1 MMLSL
6 RMMGGDHKNNCHKG
20 SRDPFFM
27 LYNNHINARRPL
39 TLTLRPHQQRA
50 LDALLTA
57 SIGRVTIP
65 TGGGKTLVMIEDV
78 KRRLIAAETAQ
89 TVVIVAPR
97 ILLAVQL
104 YEEFWSALNGTVDA
118 ATIHVHSGEVDCTS
132 TTKIQQIQCHAGVC
146 AAAGVH
152 QLIFT
157 TYNSL
162 RRINEAGIDVDYI
175 YYDEAHNSVR
185 RDFFKEVAIA
195 SLTAKN
201 AYYFT
206 ATPKYRGGA
215 ISMNNTDVYGSE
227 LISVPAPELINNG
240 SIIPPTILPHVV
252 DLERNKNLAAAEN
265 DREVLVDIIN
275 KLEDDAAQKIL
286 VAAPN
291 TRVLWALLSGTN
303 VMQEFADKGYDVLH
317 ITSKHG
323 AYVNKTKVGRQ
334 EFFDTVDAWGK
345 DPNRKFIMFHYSILS
360 EGINVPGLT
369 HTILLRNLPVI
380 EMAQTIG
387 RVIRLDKRDAAD
399 IAEGKLTPG
408 ACQFYRKR
416 TGFVTVP
423 VFTNYGKQ
431 TEKRLQRV
439 VDSIFVKG
447 VAATEFA

>member
-1 MMLSL
+1 M
-6 RMMGGDHKNNCHKG
+6 
-20 SRDPFFM
+20 P
-27 LYNNHINARRPL
+27 YNNHINARRPL

-118 ATIHVHSGEVDCTS
+118 ATLHVHSGEVDCTS

-195 SLTAKN
+195 SLTA
-201 AYYFT
+201 A
-206 ATPKYRGGA
+206 
-215 ISMNNTDVYGSE
+215 
-227 LISVPAPELINNG
+227 LISPLRGEPNSATVRFGYSADPYIQTAWVNAGG
-240 SIIPPTILPHVV
+240 SA
-252 DLERNKNLAAAEN
+252 RAAAGPG
-265 DREVLVDIIN
+265 R
-275 KLEDDAAQKIL
+275 
-286 VAAPN
+286 
-291 TRVLWALLSGTN
+291 
-303 VMQEFADKGYDVLH
+303 
-317 ITSKHG
+317 
-323 AYVNKTKVGRQ
+323 RQ
-334 EFFDTVDAWGK
+334 EHPCRRRCGCRAGQ
-345 DPNRKFIMFHYSILS
+345 
-360 EGINVPGLT
+360 E
-369 HTILLRNLPVI
+369 
-380 EMAQTIG
+380 
-387 RVIRLDKRDAAD
+387 RD
-399 IAEGKLTPG
+399 
-408 ACQFYRKR
+408 
-416 TGFVTVP
+416 
-423 VFTNYGKQ
+423 
-431 TEKRLQRV
+431 
-439 VDSIFVKG
+439 
-447 VAATEFA
+447 

>member
-1 MMLSL
+1 M
-6 RMMGGDHKNNCHKG
+6 
-20 SRDPFFM
+20 
-27 LYNNHINARRPL
+27 

-57 SIGRVTIP
+57 DIGRVTIP

-78 KRRLIAAETAQ
+78 KRRLLNATTPQ
-89 TVVIVAPR
+89 TIVVVAPR

-118 ATIHVHSGEVDCTS
+118 AVMHVHSGEVDCNS
-132 TTKIQQIQCHAGVC
+132 STKIAKIQCHASVC
-146 AAAGVH
+146 DAAGIH

-162 RRINEAGIDVDYI
+162 RRINEAGIDVDTI

-185 RDFFKEVAIA
+185 RDFFKEVAAA

-206 ATPKYRGGA
+206 ATPKYRGGV
-215 ISMNNTDVYGSE
+215 ISM
-227 LISVPAPELINNG
+227 NNG
-240 SIIPPTILPHVV
+240 SIIPPTIQPHVV
-252 DLERNKNLAAAEN
+252 DFERNKNLAAAEN

-275 KLEDDAAQKIL
+275 KLDEDAAQKIL

-303 VMQEFADKGYDVLH
+303 VMQEFADRGYEVMH

-334 EFFDTVDAWGK
+334 EFFDTLDKWGK
-345 DPNRKFIMFHYSILS
+345 DPSKKFIMFHYSILS

-387 RVIRLDKRDAAD
+387 RVIRLDKQDAAD
-399 IAEGKLTPG
+399 IRDGKIIPGKLE
-408 ACQFYRKR
+408 FYRKR
-416 TGFVTVP
+416 TGYVTVP

-431 TEKRLQRV
+431 TEQRLQRI
-439 VDSIFVKG
+439 VDLIFTKG
-447 VAATEFA
+447 VAATES